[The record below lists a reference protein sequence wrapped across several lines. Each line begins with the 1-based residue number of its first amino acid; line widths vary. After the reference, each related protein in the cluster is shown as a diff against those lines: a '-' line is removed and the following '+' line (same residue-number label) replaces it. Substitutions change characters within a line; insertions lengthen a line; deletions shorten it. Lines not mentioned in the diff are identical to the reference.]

1 MYGYP
6 PRVDANFLRIIL
18 MAESLFDHRYRYDH
32 IYPRG
37 RSGETL
43 RATDNQSQDRAVV
56 IKRPAPGDAPPIRA
70 VQEVSIL
77 NERRALKRLAGHPV
91 LAALLGEGSFHVGG
105 VAHQYIVMERVE
117 GVTVADL
124 VAELATNGERLP
136 ELEML
141 VILDSLLDVLR
152 TAHARDIIYND
163 VDARHLFWN
172 RDIYRLK
179 MIDWGNAVFLEGDT
193 VTPQGISRQTDVYQ
207 VGEVLYFILTGGK
220 RADVPRDAGAT
231 FTLDFGDDD
240 QRVHSQLQQIVSKAL
255 HPNPRY
261 RYPGI
266 QELRTDLTRYRA
278 PQEQQR
284 NATVALVNDKLR
296 QGSLSKAELR
306 DLETA
311 LAPALVEDPG
321 YPAARQARLE
331 IQNRLRDLSVGADLD
346 AVRIYMTQSA
356 WRKAADLLRELQSQ
370 AGPETVGRVGALL
383 DISILLSETDLTPI
397 PETIVNATS
406 LLLEGQAQSAA
417 TLLLLDS
424 TDDDAQRVLQ
434 WHIAE
439 RISAHLADVLLLRP
453 NLYRVG
459 STLRQLA
466 KEGHAAQEARTLLNE
481 SERLIEDI
489 ASTTLLDVNQL
500 LTQYRALVDHV
511 SALNPLLQTFALQHQ
526 LSSSKMPFSALERAL
541 NAAMTLADN
550 MHIISRQ
557 ATSSPRSALDALN
570 SSRVIDPLNL
580 IWDELE
586 RLLDRLYD
594 RLDAAHRYAPSADG
608 TDLQDWLKQTY
619 DDLLPYSRV
628 LADETLTKT
637 LDNLRSAGEAWQAYL
652 AGVLEGD
659 RETADESLRLTNE
672 TMKSLSPALGQWIT
686 QWSGSVANAQFIERY
701 AIPGGVGRALADG
714 WIAWD
719 RGRLAEAETLG
730 QQALEGARTE
740 PERNAA
746 SRLHSIARLTG
757 EWVERGGVMNLE
769 RTQNFVEAI
778 EGLWTKD
785 EKQLLEQFTAQMP
798 SIETYLKAMSR
809 GLVASYAR
817 RSTAGLRLLF
827 LHYLMR
833 CSLDAYE
840 GLTSDSAFW
849 REAALKTLPEGEQHV
864 VVRTIDDY
872 VARQRDLIAAQ
883 AILEQVEGR
892 EAIPN
897 LASIRREL
905 ENSPQSKVLQPAS
918 RALQEVEAS
927 FKDWADG
934 EFKAAG
940 MKQEAA
946 VRLLAEL
953 EQSAHFDLSQ
963 VRQWLMDLMGAAAE
977 LHTQAREMRARI
989 ESRPDGPDELVDHV
1003 HRHQVEVT
1011 ESMIGEAYSGTLRQW
1026 RDTYLAFVDAYQA
1039 DERRTRRLDRFNE
1052 LFRAMF
1058 IDRHP
1063 AYGLYRHW
1071 YTVIDR
1077 AAEYAAPATDDPT
1090 PRIESYVVA
1099 DVEPYEGER
1108 YRIGRSLSRRMVIGG
1123 GIGAAVLILGL
1134 LAFVNRPTGDG
1145 PIVPVTISATPQ
1157 ARTTMAV
1164 ALAAVTQESTEAA
1177 LSTQEIEPT
1186 EAVTSLP
1193 VVPFATNTI
1202 IAPVSPSDTPTNTQT
1217 PLPPSSTPTETP
1229 IPTETP
1235 SPTETTIPT
1244 ETPIPTITLTPTPSP
1259 LPPQGVQGEQDLLA
1273 LLAGAG
1279 ELPFNPEL
1287 FSLSENPEEGWRM
1300 GSGSTSSGGIFY
1312 IIPPAELLEKAYG
1325 NNAVNRIRTVEANL
1339 VLRTFNPSVVSQN
1352 DVFFG
1357 VLMQSALDGNNAGVR
1372 LQVVDTKVI
1381 TLTQV
1386 LNNETRFLNQRA
1398 VNTII
1403 GRLRVERDVNTG
1415 AVSLYFNDI
1424 PLGEPFTFL
1433 DADAPVLPV
1442 LFVKDGGV
1450 VVGVTSWTVTL
1461 R

>member
-1 MYGYP
+1 
-6 PRVDANFLRIIL
+6 

-43 RATDNQSQDRAVV
+43 RAVDNQSQDRAVV

-117 GVTVADL
+117 GITVADL
-124 VAELATNGERLP
+124 VAELAANGERLP

-141 VILDSLLDVLR
+141 VILDALLDVLR

-172 RDIYRLK
+172 RETYRLK

-207 VGEVLYFILTGGK
+207 VGELLYFILTGGK
-220 RADVPRDAGAT
+220 RADVPRDAAAT
-231 FTLDFGDDD
+231 YDLDFGDDD
-240 QRVHSQLQQIVSKAL
+240 HRVHSQLQQIVAKAL

-266 QELRTDLTRYRA
+266 QELRADLTRYRA
-278 PQEQQR
+278 PLEQQR

-306 DLETA
+306 DLEAA
-311 LAPALVEDPG
+311 LEPALTEDPG
-321 YPAARQARLE
+321 YPAARQARQE

-346 AVRIYMTQSA
+346 AVRIYMTQGA
-356 WRKAADLLRELQSQ
+356 WRKAADLLRELQNQ

-383 DISILLSETDLTPI
+383 DISLLLSETELNPV
-397 PETIVNATS
+397 PETILNATS
-406 LLLEGQAQSAA
+406 LLLEGQAQAAA
-417 TLLLLDS
+417 TMLLLDS
-424 TDDDAQRVLQ
+424 TEDDNQRVLQ

-439 RISAHLADVLLLRP
+439 RISAHMADVLLLRP
-453 NLYRVG
+453 NLYRVS

-481 SERLIEDI
+481 SERLIDEI
-489 ASTTLLDVNQL
+489 AGVTLIDVNQL
-500 LTQYRALVDHV
+500 LTQYRALVDRV
-511 SALNPLLQTFALQHQ
+511 GALNPLLQTFALQHQ
-526 LSSSKMPFSALERAL
+526 LSSSKLPFSALERAL

-570 SSRVIDPLNL
+570 SSRAIDPLNP

-594 RLDAAHRYAPSADG
+594 RLDAAHRYAPTADG
-608 TDLQDWLKQTY
+608 TDLQEWLKQTY

-628 LADETLTKT
+628 LADEALTKI
-637 LDNLRSAGEAWQAYL
+637 LDNLRSAGVSWQSYL
-652 AGVLEGD
+652 GAVLDGD
-659 RETADESLRLTNE
+659 RELTDESLRSTNE
-672 TMKSLSPALGQWIT
+672 AVRSLSPALGQWLT
-686 QWSGSVANAQFIERY
+686 QWSGSVTNAQFIERY

-740 PERNAA
+740 AERNAA
-746 SRLHSIARLTG
+746 TRLHTIARLTG
-757 EWVERGGVMNLE
+757 EWVERGGVTNAE

-778 EGLWTKD
+778 EGLWTKE
-785 EKQLLEQFTAQMP
+785 EKQLLDQFTAQMP

-833 CSLDAYE
+833 CAQDAYE

-849 REAALKTLPEGEQHV
+849 REAGLKTLPEGEQHI

-872 VARQRDLIAAQ
+872 VARQRDLLAAQ
-883 AILEQVEGR
+883 ATLEQVEGR

-897 LASIRREL
+897 LNGIRREL
-905 ENSPQSKVLQPAS
+905 ENNPQAKTLQPAS
-918 RALQEVEAS
+918 RALNEVEAS

-940 MKQEAA
+940 MKLETAL
-946 VRLLAEL
+946 RLLTEL
-953 EQSAHFDLSQ
+953 EQSIHFDLSRP
-963 VRQWLMDLMGAAAE
+963 RQWLMDLMGAAAE
-977 LHTQAREMRARI
+977 LHIQAREMRARI
-989 ESRPDGPDELVDHV
+989 ESRPDGPDELIDRV

-1011 ESMIGEAYSGTLRQW
+1011 ESLIGEQYAGTLRQW
-1026 RDTYLAFVDAYQA
+1026 RDTYLAFVEAYQA

-1090 PRIESYVVA
+1090 PRIEPYIVA

-1108 YRIGRSLSRRMVIGG
+1108 YRMGRGLSRRMVIGG

-1145 PIVPVTISATPQ
+1145 PSVAVTISATPN
-1157 ARTTMAV
+1157 ARATTAV
-1164 ALAAVTQESTEAA
+1164 ALAALTEEDDLPTETPAGTQEA
-1177 LSTQEIEPT
+1177 EPT
-1186 EAVTSLP
+1186 GVTALP
-1193 VVPFATNTI
+1193 AVPFATNTL
-1202 IAPVSPSDTPTNTQT
+1202 IAPTAIPTNTET
-1217 PLPPSSTPTETP
+1217 PLPPSITPTETAVPTNTVPPTETPVPSETP
-1229 IPTETP
+1229 IPTETL
-1235 SPTETTIPT
+1235 S
-1244 ETPIPTITLTPTPSP
+1244 PTPSP

-1273 LLAGAG
+1273 LLATADD
-1279 ELPFNPEL
+1279 LPFNPDL
-1287 FSLSENPEEGWRM
+1287 FSREANPEEGWRM
-1300 GSGSTSSGGIFY
+1300 GTGSTSSGGILY
-1312 IIPPAELLEKAYG
+1312 IMPPAELLEEAYG
-1325 NNAVNRIRTVEANL
+1325 NNAITRIRSVEANL

-1352 DVFFG
+1352 DVYFG
-1357 VLMQSALDGNNAGVR
+1357 VLMQSTRDGNNAGVR
-1372 LQVVDTKVI
+1372 LQVIDAKAI
-1381 TLTQV
+1381 TLTSV
-1386 LNNETRFLNQRA
+1386 LNNDTRFLNQRA

-1415 AVSLYFNDI
+1415 EVSLYFNDI
-1424 PLGEPFTFL
+1424 PIGGPFEFL
-1433 DADAPVLPV
+1433 DPDAPVLPV

>member
-1 MYGYP
+1 
-6 PRVDANFLRIIL
+6 
-18 MAESLFDHRYRYDH
+18 MAESLFDHRYRYDF

-43 RATDNQSQDRAVV
+43 RAVDIDGQDRAVV

-91 LAALLGEGSFHVGG
+91 LAALLGDGSFHVGG
-105 VAHQYIVMERVE
+105 VVHQYIVMERVE

-124 VAELATNGERLP
+124 AAELAANGERLP

-141 VILDSLLDVLR
+141 VIVDALLDVLR

-172 RDIYRLK
+172 RDTYRLK

-207 VGEVLYFILTGGK
+207 VGELLYFILTGGR
-220 RADVPRDAGAT
+220 RADVPRDASAA
-231 FTLDFGDDD
+231 FALDFGDDD

-266 QELRTDLTRYRA
+266 QELRADLTRYKA
-278 PQEQQR
+278 PLDQQR

-306 DLETA
+306 DLQTA
-311 LAPALVEDPG
+311 LEPALVQDPG
-321 YPAARQARLE
+321 YPTARQARLE

-346 AVRIYMTQSA
+346 AVRIYMNQGL

-383 DISILLSETDLTPI
+383 DISVLLSETELAPI
-397 PETIVNATS
+397 PEPIVNAIG
-406 LLLEGQAQSAA
+406 LLLEGHAQAAA

-424 TDDDAQRVLQ
+424 TEDDAQRVLQ
-434 WHIAE
+434 WQIAE

-453 NLYRVG
+453 NLYRVNT
-459 STLRQLA
+459 TLRQLA
-466 KEGHAAQEARTLLNE
+466 KEGHAAQEARSLLNE
-481 SERLIEDI
+481 SERLIEEI
-489 ASTTLLDVNQL
+489 ATTTLMDVNQL
-500 LTQYRALVDHV
+500 LTQYRLLVDHV

-526 LSSSKMPFSALERAL
+526 ISASKLPFSALERAL

-550 MHIISRQ
+550 MHVISRQ
-557 ATSSPRSALDALN
+557 ATASPRGALDALN
-570 SSRVIDPLNL
+570 SSRAIDPLNP

-594 RLDAAHRYAPSADG
+594 RLDSAHRYAPMADG
-608 TDLQDWLKQTY
+608 TDLQAWLHQTY

-628 LADETLTKT
+628 LADDALTKI
-637 LDNLRSAGEAWQAYL
+637 LDNLRTAGDAWNICL
-652 AGVLEGD
+652 AAVLEGD
-659 RETADESLRLTNE
+659 RESVDTALRDAAE
-672 TMKSLSPALGQWIT
+672 AVKSLSPALSQWLA
-686 QWSGSVANAQFIERY
+686 QWTTSVTNAQFIERY

-730 QQALEGARTE
+730 QQALEGARSE
-740 PERNAA
+740 AERTAA
-746 SRLHSIARLTG
+746 TRLHTLSRITG
-757 EWVERGGVMNLE
+757 EWVERGGVINLE
-769 RTQNFVEAI
+769 RTQGVLETI
-778 EGLWTKD
+778 ESLWRKE
-785 EKQLLEQFTAQMP
+785 EKQLLDQFTAQMP

-809 GLVASYAR
+809 GLVASYTR
-817 RSTAGLRLLF
+817 HSTAGLRLLF

-840 GLTSDSAFW
+840 GLTSDSTFW
-849 REAALKTLPEGEQHV
+849 REAALKTLPEGEQHI
-864 VVRTIDDY
+864 VVRSINDY
-872 VARQRDLIAAQ
+872 VARQRDLSAAQ
-883 AILEQVEGR
+883 GILAQAQGKT
-892 EAIPN
+892 ALPN
-897 LASIRREL
+897 LTAIRREL
-905 ENSPQSKVLQPAS
+905 ESSPQAKALQPAS

-927 FKDWADG
+927 LKDWADG

-940 MKQEAA
+940 MKLETALK
-946 VRLLAEL
+946 LLADL
-953 EQSAHFDLSQ
+953 EQNAHFDLSGP
-963 VRQWLMDLMGAAAE
+963 RQWLMDLMSAAAE
-977 LHTQAREMRARI
+977 LHIQGRDMRARI
-989 ESRPDGPDELVDHV
+989 ESRPDGPDDLVERV
-1003 HRHQVEVT
+1003 HRHQVDVT
-1011 ESMIGEAYSGTLRQW
+1011 DSLLGEAYSGTLRQW
-1026 RDTYLAFVDAYQA
+1026 RDTYRAFVEAYQT

-1090 PRIESYVVA
+1090 PRIESYIVA

-1108 YRIGRSLSRRMVIGG
+1108 YRMGRGLPRRLLVGG
-1123 GIGAAVLILGL
+1123 GIGAALLLVAL
-1134 LAFVNRPTGDG
+1134 LALVNRPQDID
-1145 PIVPVTISATPQ
+1145 PLIAVTISATPQ
-1157 ARTTMAV
+1157 TRPSSI
-1164 ALAAVTQESTEAA
+1164 AAAIVTD
-1177 LSTQEIEPT
+1177 EPT
-1186 EAVTSLP
+1186 QAPLKTEIAPTVVKTSLP
-1193 VVPFATNTI
+1193 LAAFATNTLI
-1202 IAPVSPSDTPTNTQT
+1202 PAVVPSATLTSTDT
-1217 PLPPSSTPTETP
+1217 PLPPSATPTNTPVPTATNTPTETP
-1229 IPTETP
+1229 IP
-1235 SPTETTIPT
+1235 SPTLT
-1244 ETPIPTITLTPTPSP
+1244 PTITLTPTLTP

-1273 LLAGAG
+1273 LLAEATN
-1279 ELPFNPEL
+1279 LPFNADL
-1287 FSLSENPEEGWRM
+1287 FAPSDKADEGWRM
-1300 GSGSTSSGGIFY
+1300 GTGSTSSGGILY

-1325 NNAVNRIRTVEANL
+1325 NNAISRIRRVEANL
-1339 VLRTFNPSVVSQN
+1339 VLRTFNPSVVTQN

-1357 VLMQSALDGNNAGVR
+1357 VLLQSTRDGNNAGVR
-1372 LQVVDTKVI
+1372 LQVVDTKAI
-1381 TLTQV
+1381 TLTRV
-1386 LNNETRFLNQRA
+1386 LNNDVRFLNQRA

-1415 AVSLYFNDI
+1415 DVSLYFNDI
-1424 PLGEPFTFL
+1424 PLGESFPFL
-1433 DADAPVLPV
+1433 AADAPLLPV